1 MKTMRGRP
9 ASLCSRYKLALPPS
23 TIQQTLYSSAE
34 AKRSTLSH
42 EPPYPGSRTPRTIRK
57 QPHPVFITELDTCA
71 TFCEVAKSSNEPVKT
86 KRNVGNAR
94 KAYDTI
100 LKFQQGVL
108 LDNRQKSEFEGKFS
122 HLKSLLK
129 ELGEDV

>member
-1 MKTMRGRP
+1 M
-9 ASLCSRYKLALPPS
+9 
-23 TIQQTLYSSAE
+23 
-34 AKRSTLSH
+34 
-42 EPPYPGSRTPRTIRK
+42 
-57 QPHPVFITELDTCA
+57 
-71 TFCEVAKSSNEPVKT
+71 KT